1 MISDLIP
8 KWLDVERFLLRI
20 PRMFESGKIPGRRAE
35 PAMTSPPVDLILHVN
50 DVWIT
55 SEWARKNIERMLGRY
70 AQSQVR
76 LTVRDVAQDPR
87 AAEEDQVVFTPTLVK
102 RNPPPR
108 AWLIGDL
115 SDHDAVMSLLK
126 MSGVGHRRSS

>member
-1 MISDLIP
+1 MTSDLIP

-20 PRMFESGKIPGRRAE
+20 PRMFESGKIPGRRAQ

-55 SEWARKNIERMLGRY
+55 SEWARKNIERIL
-70 AQSQVR
+70 
-76 LTVRDVAQDPR
+76 VRDVAQDPR

-115 SDHDAVMSLLK
+115 WGHDAVMSLLE

>member
-1 MISDLIP
+1 M
-8 KWLDVERFLLRI
+8 
-20 PRMFESGKIPGRRAE
+20 
-35 PAMTSPPVDLILHVN
+35 DLILHVN

-70 AQSQVR
+70 AQSQV
-76 LTVRDVAQDPR
+76 
-87 AAEEDQVVFTPTLVK
+87 K
-102 RNPPPR
+102 RNPSPR

-115 SDHDAVMSLLK
+115 SDHDAVMSLLE